1 MSRNALLIIVLSA
14 VVVGAIKFSGKC
26 PKAPVKMNVT
36 DDGFWESKSL
46 LNPIYV
52 SALDTVNRSYVFNP
66 FWETYN
72 FYITLSFPSGVII
85 FEDRDSPYQVE
96 SVPVRKSDSVSM
108 ISTVYKKKYSE
119 REALQ
124 CHQPI
129 EEDFVVWTDGDYTF
143 MWTCLDYGQDRDE
156 AVIILSHYFNRY
168 LDDVRLNK
176 VWLKIKIVAK
186 KYLSPD
192 LIQSI
197 DQSHMENKRKDDNF
211 FRCPVAGEK
220 QTREGSV
227 KDQGPPIS
235 VSPYL
240 LATIVAVILILAILL
255 TVLLNMKKQAE

>member
-14 VVVGAIKFSGKC
+14 VVVGAIKFPGKC

-36 DDGFWESKSL
+36 DDGLFDLKIL
-46 LNPIYV
+46 RFPIYV

-96 SVPVRKSDSVSM
+96 IVPVRKSDSVSM
-108 ISTVYKKKYSE
+108 ISTVYKNKNSK

-124 CHQPI
+124 CHKPI
-129 EEDFVVWTDGDYTF
+129 EEDLVVWEDDDYTF
-143 MWTCLDYGQDRDE
+143 MWTCVDYGQDRDE
-156 AVIILSHYFNRY
+156 AVIISSNDLNRH
-168 LDDVRLNK
+168 LDEVRLNK
-176 VWLKIKIVAK
+176 VWLNIKIVAK
-186 KYLSPD
+186 KYFSPD

-197 DQSHMENKRKDDNF
+197 DRSHMENERKDNNF
-211 FRCPVAGEK
+211 FRCPVAEEK
-220 QTREGSV
+220 QTREGNE
-227 KDQGPPIS
+227 KDQGPPVS

-240 LATIVAVILILAILL
+240 LATIVAVILILAILV
-255 TVLLNMKKQAE
+255 TVLLNMKK